1 MATIDVTNAIQDLT
15 HPSAHAHVY
24 QAGHIPVAIDFAAV
38 LAKKGSAL
46 AAGDVIRV
54 FKIPPKTI
62 VNNGWL
68 EVLQASAANLTTC
81 TLNVGTE
88 VADPARF
95 ISGFNYKTATVGTF
109 AADAATP
116 NRIIVGNVTNEY
128 LVVTIA
134 TLTGVLDSGI
144 INVASTLLDVADRSR
159 TAGLATRT

>member
-1 MATIDVTNAIQDLT
+1 MATIDITNANMDLT
-15 HPSAHAHVY
+15 HPSAHTHVY
-24 QAGHIPVAIDFAAV
+24 QAAHIPVAIDFAVAA
-38 LAKKGSAL
+38 AKKGSAL

-62 VNNGWL
+62 VGNGWL

-88 VADPARF
+88 IADQARF
-95 ISGFNYKTATVGTF
+95 ISGFNYKAATVGQF
-109 AADAATP
+109 ATDAATP

-128 LVVTIA
+128 FTITLA

-144 INVASTLLDVADRSR
+144 VNVAATLLDVSDPARN
-159 TAGLATRT
+159 AGLATRR